1 MHALTLPLY
10 IPFSQ
15 AAILAAH
22 MHAQD
27 FSLTPK
33 FDEEFGKAMAN
44 LVAVSY
50 CSDAT
55 AIMIWKCERCRRVP
69 SFFPHS
75 TFEDDKKA
83 LFAFSGFYSG
93 QIVVAFKGSDAHS
106 LDDWVANL
114 QAYSK
119 LNATDWGAD
128 VMVHAGFYD
137 LYLRIRSNVTTS
149 IRALLEQHP
158 GASIVTTGHSLGGAL
173 ASLCAIDISHLLP
186 NVSISSMTF
195 GSPR

>member
-1 MHALTLPLY
+1 M
-10 IPFSQ
+10 
-15 AAILAAH
+15 AAH
-22 MHAQD
+22 VHAQVV
-27 FSLTPK
+27 SITPK
-33 FDEEFGKAMAN
+33 FDEEVGKSMAN
-44 LVAVSY
+44 IVAVSY

-55 AIMIWKCERCRRVP
+55 AVMSWQCERCQRVP
-69 SFFPHS
+69 SFVPHS

-83 LFAFSGFYSG
+83 LFAFSGFYTG

-119 LNATDWGAD
+119 LNATDWGSD
-128 VMVHAGFYD
+128 VMVHAGFFD
-137 LYLRIRSNVTTS
+137 LYQRIRSNITAS

-173 ASLCAIDISHLLP
+173 AYLCAIDTSHLLP